1 MSLIKP
7 KTEKLVKRLTIVATI
22 TASYFLLTADYGP
35 KPNALDPIKKQLLSA
50 QNSVKEYIFGSKT
63 ESQEKHIEKLDSNKD
78 HP

>member
-7 KTEKLVKRLTIVATI
+7 KTDKLVKRLTIVATI

-50 QNSVKEYIFGSKT
+50 QNTVKEYFLGSNT
-63 ESQEKHIEKLDSNKD
+63 ESQEKNIGKLDSNKD

>member
-7 KTEKLVKRLTIVATI
+7 KTDKLVKRLTIVATI

-50 QNSVKEYIFGSKT
+50 QNTERIFFGIKNRISRKAHR
-63 ESQEKHIEKLDSNKD
+63 EVGQ
-78 HP
+78 